1 MKEELEKER
10 RVITKQWA
18 KRDEQITRIMHATV
32 GMYGDMQ
39 GISGKTLQEIDVLE
53 FKALEEG
60 NASPPVQ
67 P

>member
-1 MKEELEKER
+1 MVFL
-10 RVITKQWA
+10 